1 MEDIKIENQMN
12 IFDILGVEEDWKK
25 EWQDMPEF
33 VQEDLTPHQQIII
46 SFNSD
51 KDVKDFGKLINQ
63 KLTYKT
69 KSIWFPETQ
78 RGKFKDYT
86 YVDSKED
93 KSYDNIPKRFIR
105 IWLGERKLPE
115 QFEKWWLDFQEIHP
129 DYEFLTITEDNY
141 KDYQMT
147 DELTEIFNKCETYAG
162 RTDILRILILYQL
175 GGIYV
180 DTDVMPLKSF
190 DSIVNSNKPFLG
202 KRSSK
207 SFESAVIGSPKE
219 HVALLDVLEALPKWF
234 YEKEGKAC
242 SVRTGPTFL
251 SSVLYGRSDVTHLPT
266 LTFYPYD
273 GFMAPK
279 REKKQEMFTN
289 TENFPDE
296 MIAAHFSN
304 RIWGGNPNKK
314 RNEK

>member
-1 MEDIKIENQMN
+1 MEENKIDNQMN

-33 VQEDLTPHQQIII
+33 IQEDLTPYQQIIV
-46 SFNSD
+46 SFETD
-51 KDVKDFGKLINQ
+51 KDVKDFAKLINQ

-69 KSIWFPETQ
+69 KSIWFPETE

-86 YVDSKED
+86 YVDSEKEND
-93 KSYDNIPKRFIR
+93 MISKRFIR
-105 IWLGERKLPE
+105 IWLGDKQIPE
-115 QFEKWWLDFQEIHP
+115 TFEKWWQDFKVIHP
-129 DYEFLTITEDNY
+129 DYEFLTITDNNY
-141 KDYQMT
+141 KDYYMSE
-147 DELTEIFNKCETYAG
+147 ELKEIFNKCETYAG
-162 RTDILRILILYQL
+162 RTDILRISILHQI
-175 GGIYV
+175 GGVYV

-190 DSIVNSNKPFLG
+190 DAIINSDKPFLA

-207 SFESAVIGSPKE
+207 SFESAIIGSPKN
-219 HVALLDVLEALPKWF
+219 HIALLDVLEALPKWF

-251 SSVLYGRSDVTHLPT
+251 SSVLYGRKDVTHLPT

-279 REKKQEMFTN
+279 REEKEIMFSN
-289 TENFPDE
+289 INNFPEE

-314 RNEK
+314 KNEK